1 MNQDLRHVP
10 YWIGVLWWAI
20 KEAFEFLG
28 LGHPFRLILTIS
40 IAISA
45 IVVLGLLFGKEGE
58 GQMGEEARWLLATGI
73 VIASFVLLVVSFKLF
88 TIPPRQLRLV
98 EERHGQEITEATQ
111 KISELTDALEG
122 ARRTMLATPDQL
134 LDSHL
139 RNLQIRIAD
148 LVRED
153 FVIRGRVIEDCY
165 LYGPAMITLLNSNLL
180 RCVFDGNRDITL
192 VEVTQPRIQG
202 AILFEQCTLNR
213 CHFRR
218 VAVIGQSELLNK
230 LLANFQESMESI
242 KSNVPMF
249 DTEGSQPVTTS
260 EAYPETGKGY
270 PAG

>member
-1 MNQDLRHVP
+1 M
-10 YWIGVLWWAI
+10 
-20 KEAFEFLG
+20 
-28 LGHPFRLILTIS
+28 S
-40 IAISA
+40 
-45 IVVLGLLFGKEGE
+45 
-58 GQMGEEARWLLATGI
+58 EEARWLLATGI

-165 LYGPAMITLLNSNLL
+165 LYGPAMITLKPDALTAVELCWCGCGEEIPTRRL
-180 RCVFDGNRDITL
+180 TRAAPIPGIFWAERD
-192 VEVTQPRIQG
+192 
-202 AILFEQCTLNR
+202 
-213 CHFRR
+213 
-218 VAVIGQSELLNK
+218 
-230 LLANFQESMESI
+230 M
-242 KSNVPMF
+242 
-249 DTEGSQPVTTS
+249 
-260 EAYPETGKGY
+260 
-270 PAG
+270 